1 MCLNRQIIA
10 VVGFLLMMTSYALGH
25 VTGGN
30 LQNFQYNAEL
40 ASVAPIVDGYLDDP
54 VWETAIPGKLEQDL
68 KNGRH
73 WAESSD
79 FTGSF
84 AAVWR
89 NGFLYIAIKLTDDH
103 LETHQRKLLL
113 EDHLIIYL
121 DPHHSGRKDDL
132 YRFEI
137 PIRNAAGVFN
147 YPLTRVEWG
156 NNGQTC
162 ELSFQLDD
170 LAKKGK
176 AVGFAIAYN
185 DVDNGHLQH
194 KIAWAPDGYTAEDAF
209 LPDLVFTAKI
219 EPNKQQKL
227 IQWGR
232 IKSLY

>member
-1 MCLNRQIIA
+1 MCLNRQIITIISL
-10 VVGFLLMMTSYALGH
+10 LLMATPYALGH
-25 VTGGN
+25 VTGEN

-40 ASVAPIVDGYLDDP
+40 ASVAPIVDGYLDDL
-54 VWETAIPGKLEQDL
+54 VWETAIPGKLEQDIVT
-68 KNGRH
+68 GRR

-89 NGFLYIAIKLTDDH
+89 NGFLYIAIKLTDDQ
-103 LETHQRKLLL
+103 LETDQTKLLL
-113 EDHLIIYL
+113 QDHLIIYL
-121 DPHHSGRKDDL
+121 DPHHSGRKDDF

-137 PIRNAAGVFN
+137 PIRNESRVLN

-162 ELSFQLDD
+162 ELSFRLDD
-170 LAKKGK
+170 IAKKGET
-176 AVGFAIAYN
+176 VGFSIAYN
-185 DVDNGHLQH
+185 DVDEGQQQH
-194 KIAWAPDGYTAEDAF
+194 KIAWAPDGYTAENEFIA
-209 LPDLVFTAKI
+209 DLVFTARI

>member
-1 MCLNRQIIA
+1 MCLNRQIITIISL
-10 VVGFLLMMTSYALGH
+10 LLMATPYALGH
-25 VTGGN
+25 VTGEN

-40 ASVAPIVDGYLDDP
+40 ASVAPIVDGYLDDL
-54 VWETAIPGKLEQDL
+54 VWETAIPGKLEQDIVT
-68 KNGRH
+68 GRR

-89 NGFLYIAIKLTDDH
+89 NGFLYIAIKLTDDQ
-103 LETHQRKLLL
+103 LETDQTKLLL
-113 EDHLIIYL
+113 QDHLIIYL
-121 DPHHSGRKDDL
+121 DPHHSGRKDDF

-137 PIRNAAGVFN
+137 PIRNESRVLN

-162 ELSFQLDD
+162 ELSFRLDD
-170 LAKKGK
+170 IAKKGET
-176 AVGFAIAYN
+176 VGFSIAYN
-185 DVDNGHLQH
+185 DVDEGQQQH
-194 KIAWAPDGYTAEDAF
+194 KIAWAPDGYTVENEFIA
-209 LPDLVFTAKI
+209 DLVFTARI

>member
-1 MCLNRQIIA
+1 MCLNRQIITIISL
-10 VVGFLLMMTSYALGH
+10 LLMATPYALGH
-25 VTGGN
+25 VTGEN

-54 VWETAIPGKLEQDL
+54 VWETAIPGKLEQDIVT
-68 KNGRH
+68 GRR

-89 NGFLYIAIKLTDDH
+89 NGFLYIAIKLTDDQ
-103 LETHQRKLLL
+103 LETDQTKLLL
-113 EDHLIIYL
+113 QDHLIIYL
-121 DPHHSGRKDDL
+121 DPHHSGRKDDF

-137 PIRNAAGVFN
+137 PIRNESRVLN

-162 ELSFQLDD
+162 ELSFRLDD
-170 LAKKGK
+170 IAKKGET
-176 AVGFAIAYN
+176 VGFSIAYN
-185 DVDNGHLQH
+185 DVDEGQQQH
-194 KIAWAPDGYTAEDAF
+194 KIAWAPDGYTVENEFIA
-209 LPDLVFTAKI
+209 DLVFTARI

>member
-1 MCLNRQIIA
+1 MCLNRQIIITISL
-10 VVGFLLMMTSYALGH
+10 LLMATPYALGH
-25 VTGGN
+25 VTGES

-54 VWETAIPGKLEQDL
+54 VWETAIPGKLEQDIVT
-68 KNGRH
+68 GRR

-89 NGFLYIAIKLTDDH
+89 NGFLYIAIKLTDDQ
-103 LETHQRKLLL
+103 LETDQTKLLL
-113 EDHLIIYL
+113 QDHLIIYL
-121 DPHHSGRKDDL
+121 DPHHSGRKDDF

-137 PIRNAAGVFN
+137 PIRNESRVLN

-162 ELSFQLDD
+162 ELSFRLDD
-170 LAKKGK
+170 IAKKGET
-176 AVGFAIAYN
+176 VGFSIAYN
-185 DVDNGHLQH
+185 DVDEGQQQH
-194 KIAWAPDGYTAEDAF
+194 KIAWAPDGYTAENEFIA
-209 LPDLVFTAKI
+209 DLVFTARI

>member
-1 MCLNRQIIA
+1 MCLNRQIIIIISL
-10 VVGFLLMMTSYALGH
+10 LLMATPYALGH
-25 VTGGN
+25 VTGEN

-54 VWETAIPGKLEQDL
+54 VWETAIPGKLEQDIVT
-68 KNGRH
+68 GRR

-89 NGFLYIAIKLTDDH
+89 NGFLYIAIKLTDDQ
-103 LETHQRKLLL
+103 LETDQTKLLL
-113 EDHLIIYL
+113 QDHLIIYL
-121 DPHHSGRKDDL
+121 DPHHSGRKDDF

-137 PIRNAAGVFN
+137 PIRNESRVLN

-162 ELSFQLDD
+162 ELSFRLDD
-170 LAKKGK
+170 IAKKGET
-176 AVGFAIAYN
+176 VGFSIAYN
-185 DVDNGHLQH
+185 DVDEGQQQH
-194 KIAWAPDGYTAEDAF
+194 KIAWAPDGYTAENEFIA
-209 LPDLVFTAKI
+209 DLVFTARI